1 MIALLI
7 VIGLIAA
14 VILYVIVAYNG
25 FVTLRE
31 KINEAWSGIEVQM
44 KLRYNLIPNL
54 VETVKGYAKHEAGTF
69 EAVTK
74 ARNEAMANDG
84 SPAEQAESENMLSG
98 VLKSLFALAE
108 DYPELK
114 ANENFQSLQDQLSE
128 VEDKIQAARRY
139 YNGVVRDNNI
149 KIDQFPSNLVAK
161 AFTFIK
167 AEFFELA
174 EDEEAA
180 RKPVNVS
187 FN

>member
-1 MIALLI
+1 MITLLI
-7 VIGLIAA
+7 IIGLIAA
-14 VILYVIVAYNG
+14 IILYVIVTYNG

-31 KINEAWSGIEVQM
+31 KTNEAWSGIEVQM

-54 VETVKGYAKHEAGTF
+54 VETVKGYAKHESSTF
-69 EAVTK
+69 EAVTR
-74 ARNEAMANDG
+74 ARNEAMSNHG
-84 SPAEQAESENMLSG
+84 SPAEQAQTENMLSG

-114 ANENFQSLQDQLSE
+114 ANESFQSLQDQLAE
-128 VEDKIQAARRY
+128 VEDKIQAARCY

-149 KIDQFPSNLVAK
+149 KIDQFPSNLVAN
-161 AFTFIK
+161 AFNFLK

-180 RKPVNVS
+180 RKPVDVK
-187 FN
+187 FD

>member
-1 MIALLI
+1 MISFL
-7 VIGLIAA
+7 VVSGLIAA
-14 VILYVIVAYNG
+14 VILYVIATYNE

-31 KINEAWSGIEVQM
+31 KIKEAWSGIEVQM

-69 EAVTK
+69 EAVTR
-74 ARNEAMANDG
+74 ARNDAMSNHG
-84 SPAEQAESENMLSG
+84 SPAEQAQSENMLSG

-114 ANENFQSLQDQLSE
+114 ANENFQNLQHQLAE
-128 VEDKIQAARRY
+128 VEDKIQSARRY

-149 KIDQFPSNLVAK
+149 KIDQFPSNLVANV
-161 AFTFIK
+161 FSFIK

-180 RKPVNVS
+180 RKPVNVK
-187 FN
+187 FD

>member
-1 MIALLI
+1 MITLLI
-7 VIGLIAA
+7 IIGLIAA
-14 VILYVIVAYNG
+14 IILYVIVTYNG

-31 KINEAWSGIEVQM
+31 KTNEAWSGIEVQM

-54 VETVKGYAKHEAGTF
+54 VETVKGYAKHESSTF
-69 EAVTK
+69 EAVTR
-74 ARNEAMANDG
+74 ARNEAMSNHG
-84 SPAEQAESENMLSG
+84 SPAEQAQTENMLSG

-114 ANENFQSLQDQLSE
+114 ANESFQSLQDQLAE

-149 KIDQFPSNLVAK
+149 KIDQFPSNLVAN
-161 AFTFIK
+161 AFNFLK

-180 RKPVNVS
+180 RKPVDVK
-187 FN
+187 FD